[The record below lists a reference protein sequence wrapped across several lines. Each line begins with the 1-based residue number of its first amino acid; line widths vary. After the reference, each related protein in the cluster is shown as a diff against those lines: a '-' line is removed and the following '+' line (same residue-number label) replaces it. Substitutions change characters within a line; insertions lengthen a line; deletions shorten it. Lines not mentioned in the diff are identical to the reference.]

1 MSYNIKSKYL
11 VIAILIALCGI
22 FFGGWYVGAK
32 KVKTASEASES
43 ALRDTIWKLHVQI
56 NDTEY
61 TLTKTEQE
69 LISERQLRK
78 QDIIDKE
85 TLKAI
90 NVKHVTE
97 ISKLKL
103 RIDTLLEDIGHNGTI
118 ITVDTV
124 FVSDST
130 HKAILLPFM
139 FAKTDKWL
147 DLKGRFDDN
156 GKLGI
161 DLKMGVDVDVV
172 AGIAKTGERTVNIL
186 TDNPYI
192 QTIGVRSYKTDVFVP
207 KRWGIGPSLGYAV
220 CRNGLSPFVG
230 IGLSYSLIQF

>member
-90 NVKHVTE
+90 HVKHVTE

-103 RIDTLLEDIGHNGTI
+103 RIDTLLEDIGDNGTI

-161 DLKMGVDVDVV
+161 DLKMDMDVDVV
-172 AGIAKTGERTVNIL
+172 AGVAKSGERTVNIL

-192 QTIGVRSYKTDVFVP
+192 GVIGVRSYKTDIATP
-207 KRWGIGPSLGYAV
+207 KRYGLGIFIGYGV
-220 CRNGLSPFVG
+220 TKSGLSPVVAG
-230 IGLSYSLIQF
+230 GLSYNFIRF